1 MKNLPSYEQFNKNYS
16 LFESMDSTLKSSY
29 LEFKKDLSID
39 ESSITINEEVFGN
52 SIKNWASK
60 SILGSLGLSK
70 VSYIDKARK
79 AHLVLQ
85 LDLLDKKD
93 EYETKLE
100 GYKEELDKLSPKIEE
115 DKAKVEAIKKKIEE
129 EKRIFDA
136 YAKSQRLKIDKAKD
150 IIEEIVGGNSRR
162 RAYAEAGLA
171 EDKITIA
178 EQEYEYAKN
187 RSEESGDIDELTE
200 KIKNLRKELEEKVE
214 KFKSSEEDRDEK
226 HTEIKR
232 EKESV
237 SDPISKRIIEKIKTA
252 KAKGIIDII
261 EDIKKDIATYEAD
274 YDRIQEEMKKKSK
287 AGRLNPVARKE
298 YNKKLKIKKSEI
310 EGRKK
315 QLEILVGLG
324 KDALS
329 IGRSLKNSK
338 KSEEALAKIAE
349 VNMGE
354 EEK

>member
-16 LFESMDSTLKSSY
+16 LLESMDSELESSY
-29 LEFKKDLSID
+29 LEFKNDLSID
-39 ESSITINEEVFGN
+39 ESLITINEGAFGD

-79 AHLVLQ
+79 AHLALQ
-85 LDLLDKKD
+85 LDLLDRKD

-100 GYKEELDKLSPKIEE
+100 EYNEELDKLSPKVSE
-115 DKAKVEAIKKKIEE
+115 DKPKVEAIRKKIEE

-136 YAKSQRLKIDKAKD
+136 YTKAQRLKIEKAKD

-171 EDKITIA
+171 EDKIVMA

-200 KIKNLRKELEEKVE
+200 KIKNLRKELEKKVE
-214 KFKSSEEDRDEK
+214 RFKSSEEDRDEK
-226 HTEIKR
+226 HSEIKR

-237 SDPISKRIIEKIKTA
+237 TDPISKRIIEKIKTA
-252 KAKGIIDII
+252 KPKGIIDIV
-261 EDIKKDIATYEAD
+261 EEIKKDIATYEAE

-287 AGRLNPVARKE
+287 AGKMNPTIKAGF
-298 YNKKLKIKKSEI
+298 NKKLKIKKSEI

-315 QLEILVGLG
+315 QLEILIGLG
-324 KDALS
+324 KDPLS

-349 VNMGE
+349 IKMEE